1 MRIPIYWVDGRRG
14 NWDHGT
20 MMLAEEGLLSP
31 GSPVEF
37 ESKPADYSSDQPFHT
52 GTVICFNG
60 NQPDAAALAK
70 RAKRCLLVVLSDEGA
85 TFDPSCI
92 DKSNVVWM
100 QYGRHGR
107 HDFAA
112 KWLLTGLRRE
122 TPDVIAAQRSAA
134 EDLPRIRWS
143 FVGQKQHTWRD
154 AFVRAVEGRGD
165 GILHISS
172 GFGGLGSDGFPYDS
186 YIRLMLRSDFVLCP
200 PGNVSPDSFRVCEA
214 LECGAIPIVTGRD
227 YWKRV
232 FRNNPFAPVTVVDH
246 AAEIPNILA
255 WDSERVAAVRKSFAI
270 SWTEYKRRFVEE
282 IGETVASIA

>member
-1 MRIPIYWVDGRRG
+1 MNIPIHWVLGRRG

-20 MMLAEEGLLSP
+20 MMLAEDGILSP
-31 GSPVEF
+31 GSDVTFTRTDSMHP
-37 ESKPADYSSDQPFHT
+37 
-52 GTVICFNG
+52 GTVVCFNG
-60 NQPDAAALAK
+60 NQRESAEIARQARK
-70 RAKRCLLVVLSDEGA
+70 CLVIVLSDEGA
-85 TFDPSCI
+85 SFDQSCI

-100 QYGRHGR
+100 QYGRQGR

-255 WDSERVAAVRKSFAI
+255 WDSERVAAVRKSFAL
-270 SWTEYKRRFVEE
+270 SWTEYKRLFVEE
-282 IGETVASIA
+282 IASTVRGLA